1 MTALAHVPAGY
12 THYAKRAVPRG
23 LVETPGARLKYYHV
37 ERAGEPVPDSVDAL
51 ARAVL
56 AGDPAFAFA
65 DDLGFC
71 LLHRCGADFHFLLPT
86 VWRGANEAWEA
97 VWYRHGDMPA
107 FAPFDP
113 AYPGTPQALGAAPP
127 RPTFCVWELGV
138 VAHEA
143 AAWSRFLA
151 SPRGDAALRAWL
163 DDMFAGDV

>member
-1 MTALAHVPAGY
+1 MLAHVPAAY
-12 THYAKRAVPRG
+12 THYPKQAVPRG
-23 LVETPGARLKYYHV
+23 LVETAGATFKYYHV
-37 ERAGEPVPDSVDAL
+37 ERPGEPVPDAVDRL
-51 ARAVL
+51 ARAAL
-56 AGDPAFAFA
+56 ADDPAFAFA

-97 VWYRHGDMPA
+97 VWYLHGAMPA

-113 AYPGTPQALGAAPP
+113 AYPQAAGPP

-143 AAWSRFLA
+143 ASWSRFLA
-151 SPRGDAALRAWL
+151 SPRGATEVACWREDRFEGA
-163 DDMFAGDV
+163 V